1 MSNVIVKSSPISGRG
16 IFATRDLKKGDT
28 ILKVEGPTI
37 KYPFLPDWRVG
48 MNYLN
53 IGPNMWK
60 IAYRDNPWNF
70 INHACLPNSGL
81 LGKTKVVAMKPIKKG
96 EEVTIDYSCT
106 EASTSQW
113 KMKCNCNTTECRRLI
128 RSIQFLPAKLFKKY
142 KPYIPKFLQKE
153 YLAQKV
159 YTEQIANGRYAL
171 FAKDKIKKGEK
182 IFDVS
187 GPTIRYT
194 KAPNPQIG
202 FRWLGVAKNTWI
214 IPQRQNPWWSIRH
227 SCNPNVGLKKRTQVV
242 AMRTILPNEEVTI
255 DDSITEADPNWKVVC
270 QCKFPQCRK
279 TIRSVAYLPK
289 ELFEKYKPFIPE
301 FFQKV
306 YNDFYVSSNH

>member
-1 MSNVIVKSSPISGRG
+1 MNNVIVKSSPISGHG
-16 IFATRDLKKGDT
+16 IFASKDIKKGET
-28 ILKVEGPTI
+28 ILNVEGPTI

-70 INHACLPNSGL
+70 INHSCVPNSGL
-81 LGKTKVVAMKPIKKG
+81 LGKTKVVAMSSIKEG

-113 KMKCNCNTTECRRLI
+113 KMKCNCSSKECRKLI

-159 YTEQIANGRYAL
+159 YTEQVKNGIYSV
-171 FAKDKIKKGEK
+171 FAKDKIKKGVV
-182 IFDVS
+182 IFEVQ
-187 GPTIRYT
+187 GPTIKYS

-202 FRWLGVAKNTWI
+202 FRWLGIAKNTWI
-214 IPQRQNPWWSIRH
+214 IPQRQNSWWSIRH
-227 SCNPNVGLKKRTQVV
+227 SCNPNVGLKNKIQVV
-242 AMRTILPNEEVTI
+242 AMKTILPNEEITI
-255 DDSITEADPNWKVVC
+255 DDSITEADPDWKITC
-270 QCKFPQCRK
+270 HCLSPHCRK
-279 TIRSVAYLPK
+279 IIRSIAYLPSD
-289 ELFEKYKPFIPE
+289 LFKKYQPFIPK

-306 YNDFYVSSNH
+306 YKEKQL